1 MEGGVYVNE
10 DLFSKKEH
18 LSEETL
24 KNLKLGILKDED
36 VILALD
42 HMGECEKCAGIFADS
57 FEENELLDA
66 PLGFQEKV
74 QIKIKGERQSNLKF
88 GFYCFNVVAAASI
101 AIMMLFS
108 NGLSFFASTGKS
120 YIKSPDLSILSSIN
134 ENLSTFSEKIIKLE
148 VFNNDKEKK

>member
-1 MEGGVYVNE
+1 MNE
-10 DLFSKKEH
+10 DLFNKKEH

-24 KNLKLGILKDED
+24 NKLKFGMLKDEE
-36 VILALD
+36 VILALG
-42 HMGECEKCAGIFADS
+42 HIGECEKCAGVFADN
-57 FEENELLDA
+57 FEDNELVDV

-88 GFYCFNVVAAASI
+88 GFYCFKVVAAASI
-101 AIMMLFS
+101 ALMILFS

-120 YIKSPDLSILSSIN
+120 YIKSPNLSIVSSIN
-134 ENLSTFSEKIIKLE
+134 ENLSTFSEKITKLE